1 MVATVRCRRPESL
14 AMLCI
19 PTLVALTKD
28 DPELARAQAALAD
41 RLRPLHAMA
50 LGTGVAPPLGAWQY
64 LASTPFRE
72 DDGVIVY
79 VHVFHAGSAPDGSPH
94 AIGIPSSEGWWPVGQ
109 STLNPRRTMSRAQLR
124 LVS

>member
-1 MVATVRCRRPESL
+1 MVATVRCCLPEDP

-19 PTLVALTKD
+19 PTLVALAKD
-28 DPELARAQAALAD
+28 DPELARAHAALAD

-50 LGTGVAPPLGAWQY
+50 LGVGVAPPLGAWQY

-79 VHVFHAGSAPDGSPH
+79 VHVFHAGSASDGTPH
-94 AIGIPSSEGWWPVGQ
+94 AIGIPS
-109 STLNPRRTMSRAQLR
+109 
-124 LVS
+124 